1 MALLRVSYVLLCA
14 VAGVDILDIIIAEYT
29 AQSPVVLRCG
39 TKLPCALVRLL
50 PELKRGCQC
59 IFFSCSLVPGHTLSP
74 ALLTATTAPVDN
86 TLSMLCKHS
95 HGTPSDQALHQSP
108 HMTGDK
114 RRAGGCDRVSSLQY
128 GINSKRTGNWKL
140 YLTASQPLGL
150 QQFCAGGRAA

>member
-14 VAGVDILDIIIAEYT
+14 VAGFDILDIIIAEYI
-29 AQSPVVLRCG
+29 AESPVVLRCG

-86 TLSMLCKHS
+86 TLSMLSNILTGLPATKHC
-95 HGTPSDQALHQSP
+95 TN
-108 HMTGDK
+108 
-114 RRAGGCDRVSSLQY
+114 R
-128 GINSKRTGNWKL
+128 
-140 YLTASQPLGL
+140 LT
-150 QQFCAGGRAA
+150 